1 MKHDYRIETKSLR
14 IVPMTH
20 TDSEKFRVLRNREDN
35 REWFIYKKEISK
47 EEQEK
52 WYESYLLKE
61 NDYMFAV
68 YTNDEK
74 KEFIGAMAIYDV
86 ENSQKKAEIGRL
98 IIDSQKSSGKG
109 YGYETIQ
116 GILDISF
123 QLLKLDL
130 IYANIYEDNIP
141 CVKSVIKAGM
151 TIKENKFDQNKRP
164 MIYVE
169 KSRLD

>member
-1 MKHDYRIETKSLR
+1 MKHNFGMVTKSLR
-14 IVPMTH
+14 ITPMTQ
-20 TDSEKFRVLRNREDN
+20 TDSEKFRELRNREEN
-35 REWFIYKKEISK
+35 REWFIYKKEISR

-52 WYESYLLKE
+52 WYEAYLSRE

-68 YTNDEK
+68 YTNDGSNS
-74 KEFIGAMAIYDV
+74 FIGAMAIYDV
-86 ENSQKKAEIGRL
+86 DLEQKRAEIGRL
-98 IIDSQKSSGKG
+98 IIDSQQSAGRG

-141 CVKSVIKAGM
+141 CVKSVLKAGM
-151 TIKENKFDQNKRP
+151 TSKGNKYDQNKKP
-164 MIYVE
+164 MLYVE